1 MPFFMP
7 SDFAPRQQRQS
18 IDPFLAALF
27 TQMAQPGQQHE
38 HHEQEATTPS
48 TTAATTT
55 TTTDSKPKTN
65 TSKPAAKPT
74 HTPRRTNGRTNRAFS
89 PRFDVF
95 ETEEAYHLY
104 GDLPGMQD
112 KKSVSLEF
120 SDERTLLIT
129 GRLERKPIPS
139 TAPTTEK
146 RRSRNPTVED
156 TDDEDDFSVVSGEH
170 HEKEEWVVEEKVEER
185 KVWLSE
191 RVFGHFQRSFSFP
204 TPVDLEAV
212 TAKLEAGLLE
222 IVVPKGFVRTKRI
235 EVQ

>member
-1 MPFFMP
+1 MLTDGDP
-7 SDFAPRQQRQS
+7 PRSR
-18 IDPFLAALF
+18 PLTRLLPARH
-27 TQMAQPGQQHE
+27 TYREYAQIPHSR
-38 HHEQEATTPS
+38 T

>member
-1 MPFFMP
+1 
-7 SDFAPRQQRQS
+7 
-18 IDPFLAALF
+18 
-27 TQMAQPGQQHE
+27 MAQPGQQHE

-104 GDLPGMQD
+104 GDLPGVQD

-156 TDDEDDFSVVSGEH
+156 TDDEDDFSV
-170 HEKEEWVVEEKVEER
+170 
-185 KVWLSE
+185 WLSE